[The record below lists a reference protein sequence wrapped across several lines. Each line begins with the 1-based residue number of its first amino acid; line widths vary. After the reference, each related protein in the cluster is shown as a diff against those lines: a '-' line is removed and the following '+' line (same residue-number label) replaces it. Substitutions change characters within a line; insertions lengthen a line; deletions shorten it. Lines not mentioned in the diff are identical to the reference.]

1 MADAGA
7 FPIPPSTRFRGHSHD
22 VPHICVV
29 LEGGFLERDRRSWRD
44 VAPGTLRVSGPARH
58 DIDFSSYGAVCLVLD
73 FDPSD
78 LPRLDRPQFLEH
90 DKSLV
95 AIAKELQRSTNG
107 NDPAARIITNDLTS
121 ELLAQVSRRLNK
133 RSSPPPSWLSRVREL
148 AHDSSGTMSVSELAR
163 EAGVHRV
170 HLARAFREH
179 YGVPVMH
186 YTQKLRVHA
195 ALRLI
200 ARDDFPLSR
209 VALEAGFADQSHLT
223 RTVRDVTGSTPGAL
237 RSMLHPFKT

>member
-1 MADAGA
+1 
-7 FPIPPSTRFRGHSHD
+7 
-22 VPHICVV
+22 
-29 LEGGFLERDRRSWRD
+29 
-44 VAPGTLRVSGPARH
+44 
-58 DIDFSSYGAVCLVLD
+58 VLD
-73 FDPSD
+73 FDRSD
-78 LPRLDRPQFLEH
+78 LPCLDRPQFLEH

-107 NDPAARIITNDLTS
+107 NDPAARIITDDLTS
-121 ELLAQVSRRLNK
+121 ELLAQVSRRLNR

-179 YGVPVMH
+179 YGVPVTQ

-195 ALRLI
+195 ALRLL
-200 ARDDFPLSR
+200 AQGDFTLSR